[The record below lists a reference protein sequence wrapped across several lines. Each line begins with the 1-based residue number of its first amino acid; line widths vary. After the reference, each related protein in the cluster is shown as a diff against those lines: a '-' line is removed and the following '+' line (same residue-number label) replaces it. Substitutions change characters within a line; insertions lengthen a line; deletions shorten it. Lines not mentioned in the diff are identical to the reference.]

1 MEPGDRAA
9 TGSEHGRRWVRSADA
24 QVLLE
29 RFFVAGAATFVGTRA
44 YLALTGYPQIGG
56 HGLHIAHLLWGGLL
70 MAIALVMGFA
80 FLGRG
85 LRRWLAI
92 AAGIGFGLFID
103 ELGKFI
109 TSDVNYF
116 FQPAIPLIYG
126 VFVILYVVSR
136 QIVSRAAMTPQ
147 AALAQALELLQ
158 TGAIRGLD
166 ADERARAAFL
176 LETAAPSEPL
186 ARTLLGALPPPAP
199 TAAAR
204 RGPATAAAR
213 WYRRAVEARWFIP
226 AIVAI
231 AALQGLT
238 NAGELVSEI
247 WRDPAF
253 GPDDLAIGP
262 VDMAKAAASA
272 LAGVLVLVGLVLMP
286 RSRLDGFQWMKRG
299 VLVSLLLAQPLAF
312 YTAQVLAFWGLG
324 LNLLLL
330 AGLDFAIRRE
340 LESALLPEADHAPDL
355 LAVQA

>member
-1 MEPGDRAA
+1 MLPDGRTERPADRD
-9 TGSEHGRRWVRSADA
+9 RRWARSVDA
-24 QVLLE
+24 QVWLE

-70 MAIALVMGFA
+70 MAVSLVLGFA

-126 VFVILYVVSR
+126 VFVVLFFASR
-136 QIVSRAAMTPQ
+136 AIVDRAAMTP
-147 AALAQALELLQ
+147 AIALAQALEVLQ
-158 TGAIRGLD
+158 TGAIHGLD
-166 ADERARAAFL
+166 AGERARAAAL
-176 LETAAPSEPL
+176 LRLAAPTQPL
-186 ARTLLGALPPPAP
+186 AVAILGSLP
-199 TAAAR
+199 AATTHAAGR
-204 RGPATAAAR
+204 RGLQTAVAR
-213 WYRRAVEARWFIP
+213 WYRQAIGARWFIP
-226 AIVAI
+226 LIVLL
-231 AALQGLT
+231 AAVQAVT
-238 NAGELVSEI
+238 NAGELVSEVV
-247 WRDPAF
+247 RDPSF
-253 GPDDLAIGP
+253 RPGDLAIGP
-262 VDMAKAAASA
+262 VDAVKAVASA
-272 LAGVLVLVGLVLMP
+272 LAGVLVLVGLANVP
-286 RSRLDGFQWMKRG
+286 RTRLDAYRWMRRG

-312 YTAQVLAFWGLG
+312 YTSQVLAFWGLG

-340 LESALLPEADHAPDL
+340 MEIDLVHGVADAPEAVVAR
-355 LAVQA
+355 A